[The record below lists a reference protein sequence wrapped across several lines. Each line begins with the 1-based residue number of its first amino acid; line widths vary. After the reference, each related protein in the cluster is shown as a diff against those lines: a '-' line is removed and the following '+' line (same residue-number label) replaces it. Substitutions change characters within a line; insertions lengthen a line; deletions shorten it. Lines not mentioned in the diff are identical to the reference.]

1 MVETAWLTQDTLP
14 AQNPECHHLWK
25 VPFAM
30 QGDIFT
36 DSWDWDM
43 DAMVGAG
50 TLFCQ
55 PQKPLGLSETYFP
68 HVRRQAR

>member
-1 MVETAWLTQDTLP
+1 MAETAWLTQDTLA
-14 AQNPECHHLWK
+14 AQNPEGSHLWK

-43 DAMVGAG
+43 DAMVCVGDII
-50 TLFCQ
+50 
-55 PQKPLGLSETYFP
+55 LSTTEAP
-68 HVRRQAR
+68 WRI